1 MQTSTP
7 KEGPGAER
15 LTSGAARRPPDGGA
29 PVLLPGEVPRPSLP
43 PPHDGRAA
51 EIVRA
56 FRRLLEAEGVDG
68 PSMRRVAEE
77 LGIQAPSLYKHFS
90 SRAEIEA
97 ALVAEAM
104 VELGDATHRAVHEA
118 AEASRL
124 MSLLSAYR
132 ENCLANPAV
141 YRLATRA
148 GSHGEKLPP
157 GLEEWAGNPFYVVTG
172 DPALAQALWSF
183 AHGMVT
189 LELDN
194 RYPPGSDLDRTW
206 RAGGAAFEGAATFER
221 SRPCGPFLGT

>member
-7 KEGPGAER
+7 DVGPEAER
-15 LTSGAARRPPDGGA
+15 LPPGATSLPPDGAA
-29 PVLLPGEVPRPSLP
+29 PVLLPGEVARPSLP

-56 FRRLLEAEGVDG
+56 FRRLLEADGVDG

-97 ALVAEAM
+97 ALVTGAM

-118 AEASRL
+118 PEGGRL
-124 MSLLSAYR
+124 TSLLLAYR
-132 ENCLANPAV
+132 LSCLANPAV

-148 GSHGEKLPP
+148 GFHREKLPA

-206 RAGGAAFEGAATFER
+206 HAGASAFEGAALEGRRYGAQPTM
-221 SRPCGPFLGT
+221 